1 MNLLTALNPRPVIA
15 LTGAGKGNTLPKK
28 ATITVPASLD
38 WVIRRRIVNVWQQ
51 LKKDE
56 YASETSEADL
66 AMLHFAFGPYEHT
79 ADYQLTL
86 HGFQWMTLFSF
97 LQEQTDWYFLWSSDV
112 IPALM
117 QKSIHDELKAFISD
131 LERLCVGVDVFAS
144 RPIEGNG

>member
-1 MNLLTALNPRPVIA
+1 MNFFTALNPRPVID
-15 LTGAGKGNTLPKK
+15 LTGSGKGNILPKK
-28 ATITVPASLD
+28 ATITVPATLD

-51 LKKDE
+51 LEKDE
-56 YASETSEADL
+56 YASETSQADL
-66 AMLHFAFGPYEHT
+66 AILHFAFGPYEHT

-117 QKSIHDELKAFISD
+117 QRSIHEDLKAFVND
-131 LERLCVGVDVFAS
+131 LERLCMTVDVLAL
-144 RPIEGNG
+144 RPIGGNG